1 MTREFIYDQIR
12 QFRLAV
18 LATTSGDHQPEA
30 AVVGIAITRE
40 LEIVFDTVRSS
51 RKYHNLIAQPKVA
64 LVIGWKNETTIQFE
78 GEVVELGSKGGADR
92 GIGEV
97 SGGIGEASG
106 GIGEAS
112 GERSGADRE
121 KYEVVREKYEAYLET
136 YYAVFPDGRER
147 AATWE
152 GLTHFVIRP
161 RWIRYSNF
169 NEPVRIEELRF

>member
-30 AVVGIAITRE
+30 AVVGIAINSG
-40 LEIVFDTVRSS
+40 LEVVFDTVRAS
-51 RKYHNLIAQPKVA
+51 RKYRNLIAQPKVA

-78 GEVVELGSKGGADR
+78 GDVTELGPGD
-92 GIGEV
+92 
-97 SGGIGEASG
+97 
-106 GIGEAS
+106 
-112 GERSGADRE
+112 D
-121 KYEVVREKYEAYLET
+121 AYRET
-136 YYAVFPDGRER
+136 YYAVFPEGRER
-147 AATWE
+147 TATWE

-169 NEPVRIEELRF
+169 NEPVQIEELRF

>member
-1 MTREFIYDQIR
+1 MTNEFIYDQIR

-30 AVVGIAITRE
+30 AVVGIAITND

-51 RKYHNLIAQPKVA
+51 RKYRNLIAQPKVA
-64 LVIGWKNETTIQFE
+64 LVIGWKNETTIQYE
-78 GEVVELGSKGGADR
+78 GDVVELGPD
-92 GIGEV
+92 
-97 SGGIGEASG
+97 
-106 GIGEAS
+106 
-112 GERSGADRE
+112 D
-121 KYEVVREKYEAYLET
+121 EAYRET
-136 YYAVFPDGRER
+136 YYAVFPDGRDR
-147 AATWE
+147 TATWE

>member
-30 AVVGIAITRE
+30 AVVGIAITPE
-40 LEIVFDTVRSS
+40 LEVVFDTVRSS
-51 RKYHNLIAQPKVA
+51 RKYRNLIAQPKVA

-78 GEVVELGSKGGADR
+78 GDAVELGPE
-92 GIGEV
+92 GEV
-97 SGGIGEASG
+97 YREA
-106 GIGEAS
+106 
-112 GERSGADRE
+112 
-121 KYEVVREKYEAYLET
+121 
-136 YYAVFPDGRER
+136 YYAVFPEGRER
-147 AATWE
+147 TASWE

>member
-30 AVVGIAITRE
+30 AVVGIAITPD

-51 RKYHNLIAQPKVA
+51 RKYRNLVAHPKVA
-64 LVIGWKNETTIQFE
+64 LVIGWKNETTIQYE
-78 GEVVELGSKGGADR
+78 GDVLELGPDDER
-92 GIGEV
+92 YR
-97 SGGIGEASG
+97 EA
-106 GIGEAS
+106 
-112 GERSGADRE
+112 
-121 KYEVVREKYEAYLET
+121 

-147 AATWE
+147 TATWE
-152 GLTHFVIRP
+152 GLTHFVIKP

-169 NEPVRIEELRF
+169 NEPVKIEELKF

>member
-78 GEVVELGSKGGADR
+78 GDAVELG
-92 GIGEV
+92 
-97 SGGIGEASG
+97 ASDDDG
-106 GIGEAS
+106 PGNSDDNGLGNSDAVKP
-112 GERSGADRE
+112 GTNDDVYR
-121 KYEVVREKYEAYLET
+121 ET
-136 YYAVFPDGRER
+136 YYAVFPDGRDR
-147 AATWE
+147 TATWE

-169 NEPVRIEELRF
+169 NEPARIEELRF

>member
-30 AVVGIAITRE
+30 AVVGIAITGG
-40 LEIVFDTVRSS
+40 LEIVFDTVRAS
-51 RKYHNLIAQPKVA
+51 RKYRNLIARPKVA

-78 GEVVELGSKGGADR
+78 GDATELGPGD
-92 GIGEV
+92 
-97 SGGIGEASG
+97 
-106 GIGEAS
+106 
-112 GERSGADRE
+112 D
-121 KYEVVREKYEAYLET
+121 AYRET
-136 YYAVFPDGRER
+136 YYAVFPEGRER
-147 AATWE
+147 TANWE

-169 NEPVRIEELRF
+169 NEPVQIEELRF

>member
-1 MTREFIYDQIR
+1 MRQFVGERWYIYSMTREFIYDQIR

-30 AVVGIAITRE
+30 AVVGIAITND

-51 RKYHNLIAQPKVA
+51 RKYRNLIAQPKVA

-78 GEVVELGSKGGADR
+78 GDAVELGSDADAYR
-92 GIGEV
+92 EV
-97 SGGIGEASG
+97 
-106 GIGEAS
+106 
-112 GERSGADRE
+112 
-121 KYEVVREKYEAYLET
+121 
-136 YYAVFPDGRER
+136 YYAVFPDGRDR
-147 AATWE
+147 ADTWE

>member
-30 AVVGIAITRE
+30 AVVGIAINSG
-40 LEIVFDTVRSS
+40 LEVVFDTVRAS
-51 RKYHNLIAQPKVA
+51 RKYRNLIAQPKVA

-78 GEVVELGSKGGADR
+78 GDVTELGPAD
-92 GIGEV
+92 
-97 SGGIGEASG
+97 
-106 GIGEAS
+106 
-112 GERSGADRE
+112 D
-121 KYEVVREKYEAYLET
+121 AYRET
-136 YYAVFPDGRER
+136 YYAVFPEGRER
-147 AATWE
+147 TATWE

-169 NEPVRIEELRF
+169 NEPVQIEELRF

>member
-1 MTREFIYDQIR
+1 MTREFVYDQIR

-18 LATTSGDHQPEA
+18 LATTSEDHQPEA
-30 AVVGIAITRE
+30 AVVGIAVTRE
-40 LEIVFDTVRSS
+40 LEIVVDTVRSS
-51 RKYHNLIAQPKVA
+51 RKYRNLIAQPKVA
-64 LVIGWKNETTIQFE
+64 LVIGWKNETTIQYE
-78 GEVVELGSKGGADR
+78 GDAVELGVDGDVYR
-92 GIGEV
+92 DV
-97 SGGIGEASG
+97 
-106 GIGEAS
+106 
-112 GERSGADRE
+112 
-121 KYEVVREKYEAYLET
+121 

>member
-64 LVIGWKNETTIQFE
+64 LVIGWKDETTIQFE

-92 GIGEV
+92 GIGE
-97 SGGIGEASG
+97 ASG
-106 GIGEAS
+106 AFGEAS

-121 KYEVVREKYEAYLET
+121 KYVAVREMYEAYLET
-136 YYAVFPDGRER
+136 YYAVFPEGRER